1 MTYAY
6 KFYSGEKQSCNCNH
20 QANILRHFI
29 IRKGSPFIMLDAL

>member
-1 MTYAY
+1 MTYAYAY

-20 QANILRHFI
+20 QANIL